1 MTDFERVRRQADQA
15 AREAFRRWEHCKDGE
30 VFAIVYPWFLRPDI
44 LPLSHFEVELAFKL
58 VARAAPDIGASWL
71 GGRMVEAAA
80 LMLRV
85 SSERLQRALIG
96 TKFNR
101 KRKAAPDVNSPVRI
115 TDEPGRRTITVRRM
129 PGEGQDIVSADF
141 NIAGDLVITIQ
152 RDTANHRRLVKLAE
166 QALNE
171 FE

>member
-1 MTDFERVRRQADQA
+1 MF
-15 AREAFRRWEHCKDGE
+15 
-30 VFAIVYPWFLRPDI
+30 
-44 LPLSHFEVELAFKL
+44 
-58 VARAAPDIGASWL
+58 
-71 GGRMVEAAA
+71 EAAA

-101 KRKAAPDVNSPVRI
+101 KRKAAPDVDSPVRI
-115 TDEPGRRTITVRRM
+115 TDEPGRRIITVRRM

-166 QALNE
+166 HVLNE
-171 FE
+171 SE